1 MFVRLRLFPPLS
13 DAAGATELTLAVEEE
28 PATLKTVVDALSAR
42 FGEGMK
48 RHLYDDE
55 GRIIPSW
62 AVFLNHE
69 IIPLN
74 QPNALGTEIAAGDE
88 FAFILNIAGG

>member
-1 MFVRLRLFPPLS
+1 MVIRLKLFSPLS
-13 DAAGATELTLAVEEE
+13 DAAGATELSFAVEE
-28 PATLKTVVDALSAR
+28 PATLKTVVEALAVR

-74 QPNALGTEIAAGDE
+74 KPNALSTEIAAGDE
-88 FAFILNIAGG
+88 LAFILNIAGG

>member
-1 MFVRLRLFPPLS
+1 MIIRLKLFSPLS
-13 DAAGATELTLAVEEE
+13 DAAGATELTLAVEE
-28 PATLKTVVDALSAR
+28 PATLKAVVDALSVR
-42 FGEGMK
+42 FGEEMK

-55 GRIIPSW
+55 NRIIPSW

-74 QPNALGTEIAAGDE
+74 RPNALSTEIAAGDE
-88 FAFILNIAGG
+88 LSFILNIAGG

>member
-1 MFVRLRLFPPLS
+1 MIVRLKLYSPLS
-13 DAAGATELTLAVEEE
+13 DAARASELTLALQE
-28 PATLKTVVDALSAR
+28 PATLQTVVDTLTVR
-42 FGEGMK
+42 FGERMK
-48 RHLYDDE
+48 RHLYDLD

-74 QPNALGTEIAAGDE
+74 RPRALETEIAAGDE
-88 FAFILNIAGG
+88 LSFLLNIAGG